1 MKKFLIATMATT
13 AMTAAAHA
21 GSISYD
27 FRGDF
32 QSADYNSAAENV
44 SGTKNADFSR
54 FYFKIG
60 RLDFKGNLNEDTS
73 YRVRWTFY
81 GNQPTTG
88 TRDNIYSN
96 VQLAYLTQKLGAGF
110 NLSLGKVAS
119 DIGGFEGMASG
130 ADLYLTSES
139 YTHAFGMDKL
149 GSKTYGTGDGNILY
163 MTGLKAEYNFA
174 DQVFEAMVLNP
185 PQDETVGGKF
195 QQNIYWY
202 GIAWKGS
209 FVDKALST
217 IVSYHEGNSVNS
229 GTSTTTPPLSPF
241 NYTSNDK
248 TKMYTA
254 GIKWDALPFMA
265 SLEYNGQ
272 TSDYKTTGSFTDKI
286 DSFILKAAYTG
297 WDNWTPRLE
306 FTSTQ
311 EKVDSA
317 NATNKFT
324 GYGAV
329 VEYKPRKDD
338 IFRYHLAYQNI
349 KEAPE
354 TGSDR
359 IRQEI
364 VLGARMMGDFL
375 K

>member
-1 MKKFLIATMATT
+1 
-13 AMTAAAHA
+13 
-21 GSISYD
+21 
-27 FRGDF
+27 
-32 QSADYNSAAENV
+32 
-44 SGTKNADFSR
+44 
-54 FYFKIG
+54 
-60 RLDFKGNLNEDTS
+60 
-73 YRVRWTFY
+73 
-81 GNQPTTG
+81 
-88 TRDNIYSN
+88 
-96 VQLAYLTQKLGAGF
+96 
-110 NLSLGKVAS
+110 
-119 DIGGFEGMASG
+119 
-130 ADLYLTSES
+130 
-139 YTHAFGMDKL
+139 
-149 GSKTYGTGDGNILY
+149 
-163 MTGLKAEYNFA
+163 
-174 DQVFEAMVLNP
+174 
-185 PQDETVGGKF
+185 
-195 QQNIYWY
+195 
-202 GIAWKGS
+202 
-209 FVDKALST
+209 
-217 IVSYHEGNSVNS
+217 
-229 GTSTTTPPLSPF
+229 LSPF